1 MRLKWLKLGVA
12 AALIGTSAHA
22 EWQYEWSEMPN
33 TAYTAYSFDGADW
46 FVVIRDAQAISFEN
60 VNGYFAW
67 NILYLH
73 PDGSVWHCNFT
84 GTTNGFSFCYV
95 ND

>member
-22 EWQYEWSEMPN
+22 EWKLDNPGGDAPIRAFSR
-33 TAYTAYSFDGADW
+33 SGADW

-60 VNGYFAW
+60 VNGLGAW
-67 NILYLH
+67 VILYLH
-73 PDGSVWHCNFT
+73 PDGSVWHCNFA
-84 GTTNGFSFCYV
+84 GVTNPYGSSCKISK
-95 ND
+95 